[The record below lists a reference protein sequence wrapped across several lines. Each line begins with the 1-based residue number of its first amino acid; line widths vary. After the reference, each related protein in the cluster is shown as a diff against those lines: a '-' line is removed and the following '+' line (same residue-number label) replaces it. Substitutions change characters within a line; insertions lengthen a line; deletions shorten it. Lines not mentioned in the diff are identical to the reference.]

1 MSYFEIEIK
10 APHEKFEGINSILYI
25 FGIQTILEEDNALKF
40 YLQKE
45 DWGLIENLHE
55 ELVKKKLIKKGDFKV
70 SRFEDKNWNDEWEKS
85 LKPICIDNRI
95 VIHSSFNKH
104 EIEDPEG
111 KILIEIDPKMAF
123 GTGHNETTQLML
135 EMLSRYL
142 DGFEKTLLDY
152 GCGTAILAIAGIK
165 LGIQKATAIEIDPE
179 AIDNANEYVKVN
191 NVADKIVFYN
201 CNISEIKE
209 TGFDVIC
216 ANIVRSVIQEN
227 ITSIKEK
234 LTTDG
239 KLFISGVLIGEEK
252 SMTGTL
258 IANGFKI
265 KKILHQAE
273 WLGIYA
279 TV

>member
-10 APHEKFEGINSILYI
+10 APRENFESINSILYI
-25 FGIQTILEEDNALKF
+25 FGVQTILEEETFLKF
-40 YLQKE
+40 YMPKE

-55 ELVKKKLIKKGDFKV
+55 ELTKKKLIKKGDYKI

-85 LKPICIDNRI
+85 ITPVYIDDKI

-104 EIEDPEG
+104 EVRNPEG
-111 KILIEIDPKMAF
+111 KILIEIDPKMSF

-135 EMLSRYL
+135 EMMSRYM
-142 DGFEKTLLDY
+142 DGEEKTLLDY

-165 LGIQKATAIEIDPE
+165 LGIGKAIAIEIDPE
-179 AIDNANEYVKVN
+179 AIENAHEYVEIN
-191 NVADKIVFYN
+191 NVSDRVTFYTS
-201 CNISEIKE
+201 NISEIKE
-209 TGFDVIC
+209 SGFDVIC

-227 ITSIKEK
+227 VSHIKEK
-234 LTTDG
+234 LAPDG
-239 KLFISGVLIGEEK
+239 KLFVSGVLLGEEK
-252 SMTGTL
+252 TMTGTL
-258 IANGFKI
+258 LEHGFRI

-279 TV
+279 TA